1 MGSIQ
6 KGGVIGASVTP
17 HYVLKVIDN
26 KDNRS
31 TKEEPRPEAV
41 REGSETILAFHG
53 TSAENLHSILRCG
66 LLNMSNTQLQRNGA
80 MFGEGVYLSTDPAVA
95 YSFCKAGD
103 GWEQSYFGSRVRYLL
118 VCEVARP
125 SHHSDSSSSGTARN
139 PGSHLRKEVNSNG
152 VPQNYILVQNSDLV
166 KIRFVFVYS
175 EPTRVQRR
183 IASSPMAKPN
193 GVTQRPS
200 SQSTSA
206 AGHMENLRLVQ
217 AFRRVDWCK
226 AFIVLYI
233 ALLAGVGL
241 LRSNTGKHGKGS
253 FVHHFW
259 PFYQ

>member
-1 MGSIQ
+1 
-6 KGGVIGASVTP
+6 
-17 HYVLKVIDN
+17 
-26 KDNRS
+26 
-31 TKEEPRPEAV
+31 
-41 REGSETILAFHG
+41 
-53 TSAENLHSILRCG
+53 
-66 LLNMSNTQLQRNGA
+66 MSNTQLQRNGA
-80 MFGEGVYLSTDPAVA
+80 IFGEGVYLSTDPAVA

-125 SHHSDSSSSGTARN
+125 SHHSDPSSSGAARN

-183 IASSPMAKPN
+183 IASPPMARPN
-193 GVTQRPS
+193 GMTQHPS